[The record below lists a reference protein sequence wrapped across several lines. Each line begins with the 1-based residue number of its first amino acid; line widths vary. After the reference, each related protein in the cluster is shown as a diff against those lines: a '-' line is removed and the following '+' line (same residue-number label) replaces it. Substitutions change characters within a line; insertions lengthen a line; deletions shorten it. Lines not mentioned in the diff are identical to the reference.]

1 MKLSTKKAIS
11 KIAKFTP
18 HSCFDH
24 AWLGLGDISSLALK
38 NPLMNRDQSDLDH
51 PGLSE
56 LRLMRNPD
64 YLSFAVKYLLNVEL
78 LPIQALILKELWIRP
93 FPMLIA
99 SRGFSKTFSTA
110 ILSLLRCVLVPRT
123 KIVIAGAAFRQSKF
137 VFEYME
143 TIWNNAPVLRSICS
157 SSSGPRRGTDQ
168 WVMYIND
175 STATSIPIGNG
186 EKIRGLRAN
195 TLVMDEFGCLRS
207 DTLVQTDIGILEIKD
222 FLNGEAQSLLNKDNE
237 FEYPD
242 KIFRTPKTDV
252 YKITTQNGYS
262 FSCSNIHQIL
272 TIDGWKIAKDLTCDD
287 FVELDHNDYFP
298 SEYIQQ
304 DNIIVNEAYGWLL
317 GLLISEGAVTS
328 KHYINITTTDT
339 DLKDRIVNRLD
350 DMSWKIYTKKAH
362 QNKRGWSCKKVFDI
376 RHNNTKL
383 RQNLFCLGL
392 DYVRCHDKIIPW
404 AILRSPRSV
413 VVEFLRGLFEG
424 DGSGFKYNADDKELF
439 GISYYSVSEKLIDVL
454 QILLLKFGI
463 TCTKVKRKSKLSN
476 NTQWM
481 LAFRYNNAK
490 KICDLLQIPK
500 WINLAN
506 DIVFKDHKPT
516 IFKRG
521 KRFVVKTSRANRN
534 IYLGTYDT
542 EEECLAVFNRYW
554 HNKRSCFRVRSVVKL
569 PEQEVLYD
577 FHLPTTHSFYGNGFV
592 QHNSISPEIYETV
605 LAGFTAV
612 SADPISNVK
621 EAARRGAMSSAGVW
635 TDQQE
640 SAYLGKTGNQ
650 IILSGTASYDFEHF
664 ADYWRKYKSI
674 IHSKGDKHKLE
685 EILGGEIPS
694 SFNWQDYSVV
704 RIPYELVPEGFMDD
718 RQIVRA
724 RATMHSGTYG
734 REYGAVFVKDS
745 NGFFKRTLIE
755 SCVANDK
762 NIQNEHWPPW
772 CSSKFEAVLR
782 GKSNR
787 QYVYGIDPASEVDR
801 FSIIVLELWPEHAR
815 VVYGWSTTK
824 KEFRDRLNSGLVAEH
839 DFYGYCARKIRDLM
853 TVFPCTTIGIDGQG
867 GGIAVEEAL
876 HDPDKL
882 KEGEIVLWPEID
894 RDKPKDTDHY
904 PGVHILQMCQFA
916 DAKWTADANHGL
928 RKDLE
933 DKVLLF
939 PFFDSVSLGL
949 AAETDKRKHDSFTK
963 QHPDKVWNVYDS
975 LENCV
980 LEVEELKDELS
991 TIVQT
996 RAGVGVGGRDR
1007 WSTPEVKTATGKKG
1021 YLRKDR
1027 YSALVMAN
1035 MIARQISRTVPP
1047 IEYDVVGGASHTIGK
1062 AEGRMYHGPEWFVQ
1076 NMYDMPVRSIQHSN
1090 REEV

>member
-1 MKLSTKKAIS
+1 M
-11 KIAKFTP
+11 
-18 HSCFDH
+18 
-24 AWLGLGDISSLALK
+24 
-38 NPLMNRDQSDLDH
+38 
-51 PGLSE
+51 
-56 LRLMRNPD
+56 
-64 YLSFAVKYLLNVEL
+64 
-78 LPIQALILKELWIRP
+78 
-93 FPMLIA
+93 
-99 SRGFSKTFSTA
+99 
-110 ILSLLRCVLVPRT
+110 
-123 KIVIAGAAFRQSKF
+123 
-137 VFEYME
+137 
-143 TIWNNAPVLRSICS
+143 
-157 SSSGPRRGTDQ
+157 
-168 WVMYIND
+168 
-175 STATSIPIGNG
+175 
-186 EKIRGLRAN
+186 
-195 TLVMDEFGCLRS
+195 
-207 DTLVQTDIGILEIKD
+207 
-222 FLNGEAQSLLNKDNE
+222 
-237 FEYPD
+237 
-242 KIFRTPKTDV
+242 
-252 YKITTQNGYS
+252 
-262 FSCSNIHQIL
+262 
-272 TIDGWKIAKDLTCDD
+272 
-287 FVELDHNDYFP
+287 
-298 SEYIQQ
+298 
-304 DNIIVNEAYGWLL
+304 
-317 GLLISEGAVTS
+317 
-328 KHYINITTTDT
+328 
-339 DLKDRIVNRLD
+339 
-350 DMSWKIYTKKAH
+350 
-362 QNKRGWSCKKVFDI
+362 
-376 RHNNTKL
+376 
-383 RQNLFCLGL
+383 
-392 DYVRCHDKIIPW
+392 
-404 AILRSPRSV
+404 
-413 VVEFLRGLFEG
+413 
-424 DGSGFKYNADDKELF
+424 
-439 GISYYSVSEKLIDVL
+439 
-454 QILLLKFGI
+454 
-463 TCTKVKRKSKLSN
+463 
-476 NTQWM
+476 
-481 LAFRYNNAK
+481 
-490 KICDLLQIPK
+490 
-500 WINLAN
+500 
-506 DIVFKDHKPT
+506 
-516 IFKRG
+516 
-521 KRFVVKTSRANRN
+521 
-534 IYLGTYDT
+534 
-542 EEECLAVFNRYW
+542 
-554 HNKRSCFRVRSVVKL
+554 
-569 PEQEVLYD
+569 
-577 FHLPTTHSFYGNGFV
+577 
-592 QHNSISPEIYETV
+592 
-605 LAGFTAV
+605 
-612 SADPISNVK
+612 
-621 EAARRGAMSSAGVW
+621 
-635 TDQQE
+635 
-640 SAYLGKTGNQ
+640 
-650 IILSGTASYDFEHF
+650 
-664 ADYWRKYKSI
+664 
-674 IHSKGDKHKLE
+674 
-685 EILGGEIPS
+685 
-694 SFNWQDYSVV
+694 

-949 AAETDKRKHDSFTK
+949 AAETDKRKHYSFTK